1 MAVGRIQAGM
11 NEFPPFLLL
20 KFLCFE
26 VNILYIIFHFY
37 SNEMIFE
44 FSLKMRGTLHI
55 STKLLYF

>member
-1 MAVGRIQAGM
+1 MFLNYMKHTVDEKI
-11 NEFPPFLLL
+11 LLL
-20 KFLCFE
+20 NFLCFE

>member
-1 MAVGRIQAGM
+1 MLLNYMKHTVDE
-11 NEFPPFLLL
+11 NFLLL

>member
-1 MAVGRIQAGM
+1 MFLNYMKHTVDE
-11 NEFPPFLLL
+11 NFLLL